1 MSRCRLQKLFS
12 SPLFL
17 AVAAGVLAAADLLV
31 SGAVPGEPLF
41 SFNLYRDLLAFLVGS
56 ALALSGLIFQ
66 GIFRNPLADP
76 YILGI
81 SSGAAAGAAAVFVF
95 APALLLAVLVP
106 AGALAGALATLVL
119 VLFISGSGSTE
130 KLLLSGVVTG
140 VIVSS
145 VLICLVSFSNS
156 EELAG
161 VTWWILGDL
170 QGGNVTS
177 CSLLAGINLICLV
190 LFRFFANDLNVLAL
204 GDDEAALRGVAVKK
218 VRFMFVLASSLLASL
233 CVSLAGIIGFVGL
246 IIPHIVRLLAG
257 SDHRKN
263 LLPVFLS
270 GGIFL
275 MLCDMIAKQL
285 SVTREI
291 PVGVV
296 TSCVGGG
303 IFLYLLAQN
312 NRGR

>member
-1 MSRCRLQKLFS
+1 LFYFY
-12 SPLFL
+12 LF
-17 AVAAGVLAAADLLV
+17 
-31 SGAVPGEPLF
+31 
-41 SFNLYRDLLAFLVGS
+41 RDMLAFLVGS
-56 ALALSGLIFQ
+56 ALALSGAVFQ

-81 SSGAAAGAAAVFVF
+81 SSGAAVGAAAVFVL
-95 APALLLAVLVP
+95 APAVLLAVLVP
-106 AGALAGALATLVL
+106 AGALSGALAALALVL
-119 VLFISGSGSTE
+119 LISGSGSTE

-156 EELAG
+156 EQLAG

-170 QGGNVTS
+170 QGGNIYS
-177 CSLLAGINLICLV
+177 CSLLAAVDLSCLV
-190 LFRFFANDLNVLAL
+190 LFRFFANDLNALAL
-204 GDDEAALRGVAVKK
+204 GDDDAALRGVPVRK
-218 VRFMFVLASSLLASL
+218 VRFMFVFASSLLASL
-233 CVSLAGIIGFVGL
+233 CVSLAGIIGFAGL
-246 IIPHIVRLLAG
+246 IVPHITRLSVG

-263 LLPVFLS
+263 LLPVFFS

-275 MLCDMIAKQL
+275 LICDLIARLL

-296 TSCVGGG
+296 TSCIGGG
-303 IFLYLLAQN
+303 IFLYLLARS
-312 NRGR
+312 NRRA

>member
-1 MSRCRLQKLFS
+1 M
-12 SPLFL
+12 
-17 AVAAGVLAAADLLV
+17 
-31 SGAVPGEPLF
+31 
-41 SFNLYRDLLAFLVGS
+41 
-56 ALALSGLIFQ
+56 IFQ

-81 SSGAAAGAAAVFVF
+81 SSGAAVGASAVFVF
-95 APALLLAVLVP
+95 APAVLMAVLVP

-119 VLFISGSGSTE
+119 VLLINGSGNTE

-156 EELAG
+156 EQLAG

-170 QGGNVTS
+170 QGGNIFS
-177 CSLLAGINLICLV
+177 CSFLAVTNLICLV
-190 LFRFFANDLNVLAL
+190 LFRYFANDLNVLAL
-204 GDDEAALRGVAVKK
+204 GDDEAALRGVPVRK
-218 VRFMFVLASSLLASL
+218 VRFMFVFASSWLASL

-246 IIPHIVRLLAG
+246 IIPHIVRLLTG

-263 LLPVFLS
+263 LLSVFLS

-275 MLCDMIAKQL
+275 MICDMTAKQL

-296 TSCVGGG
+296 TSCIGGG
-303 IFLYLLAQN
+303 IFLYLLSRN
-312 NRGR
+312 NQGK